1 MNADYARLQS
11 VLWIRIIPFLISSLL
26 SKGGDF
32 MKKVDYLSTLFVG
45 IDIGARQNVVSAI
58 NFEQEFLIKMK
69 PVPNTQSGAEQLES
83 MLVKILENSMFRA
96 VIIGLESTSFYGVHI
111 ANFLSAS
118 EKLMPYKPYVYCLN
132 PKEVANYKDS
142 FNSLDKNDGIDSFV
156 IADFARVGRIHT
168 EPWRGS
174 QYLAL
179 QRLTRHR
186 LHIVECL
193 TREKT
198 YMLSNVFLKFSEFA
212 LLDGEEHPFSNK
224 YGATASSILTDFLS
238 SEDIANAS
246 IEELVEFI
254 NTKSRKR
261 ISDPQ
266 TTAEILQQAAR
277 NSYRLDKC
285 LYEPLTTS
293 IACSFNCIQAFEK
306 ELSTIN
312 KAIEKAVMGMNPV
325 EYQILMS
332 IPGFGPVYSSG
343 ILAELGSVHAFPNN
357 DAIAKYAGIVW
368 KENQSGDFKAENTPM
383 NKAGNRYLRYYLIEA
398 AGSVVRN
405 IPEYQTFYQ
414 KKFAEVTT
422 HQHKRALAL
431 TSRKL
436 IRLIFGLLAKNQLYS
451 SNRVD

>member
-1 MNADYARLQS
+1 
-11 VLWIRIIPFLISSLL
+11 
-26 SKGGDF
+26 
-32 MKKVDYLSTLFVG
+32 MKKIDYLSTLFVG
-45 IDIGARQNVVSAI
+45 IDISSRENVVSAI

-69 PVPNTQSGAEQLES
+69 PVQNTQSGADQLQA
-83 MLVKILENSMFRA
+83 MLVNILENNTFKTI
-96 VIIGLESTSFYGVHI
+96 IIGLESTSFYGVHI

-132 PKEVANYKDS
+132 PKEVANYKNS
-142 FNSLDKNDGIDSFV
+142 FNALDKNDGIDSFV

-212 LLDGEEHPFSNK
+212 LLQGNEHPFCDK
-224 YGATASSILTDFLS
+224 YGATASSILTQFLS

-246 IEELVEFI
+246 IEELVDFVS
-254 NTKSRKR
+254 TKSRNR
-261 ISDPQ
+261 ISNPQ
-266 TTAEILQQAAR
+266 ITAEILQQAAR

-306 ELSTIN
+306 ELKAIN

-343 ILAELGSVHAFPNN
+343 ILAELGSVQAFPSN
-357 DAIAKYAGIVW
+357 DAVAKYAGIVW
-368 KENQSGDFKAENTPM
+368 KENQSGSFKAENTPM
-383 NKAGNRYLRYYLIEA
+383 SKAGNRYLRYYLIEA
-398 AGSVVRN
+398 AGSVLRH
-405 IPEYQTFYQ
+405 IPEYNEFYQ
-414 KKFAEVTT
+414 KKYAEVTT

-451 SNRVD
+451 TNGVDK

>member
-1 MNADYARLQS
+1 
-11 VLWIRIIPFLISSLL
+11 
-26 SKGGDF
+26 
-32 MKKVDYLSTLFVG
+32 MKKIDYLSTLFVG
-45 IDIGARQNVVSAI
+45 IDISSRENVVSAI

-69 PVPNTQSGAEQLES
+69 PVPNTQSGADQLQA
-83 MLVKILENSMFRA
+83 MLVNILENNIFKTI
-96 VIIGLESTSFYGVHI
+96 IIGLESTSFYGVHI

-132 PKEVANYKDS
+132 PKEVANYKNS
-142 FNSLDKNDGIDSFV
+142 FNAIDKNDGIDSFV

-212 LLDGEEHPFSNK
+212 LLQGNEHPFSDK
-224 YGATASSILTDFLS
+224 YGATASSILTQFLS

-246 IEELVEFI
+246 IEELVDFVS
-254 NTKSRKR
+254 TKSRKR
-261 ISDPQ
+261 ISNPQ
-266 TTAEILQQAAR
+266 ITAEILQQAAR

-293 IACSFNCIQAFEK
+293 IACSFNCIQTFEK
-306 ELSTIN
+306 ELKAIN

-343 ILAELGSVHAFPNN
+343 ILAELGSVQAFPSN
-357 DAIAKYAGIVW
+357 DAVAKYAGIVW
-368 KENQSGDFKAENTPM
+368 KENQSGSFKAEHTPM
-383 NKAGNRYLRYYLIEA
+383 SKAGNRYLRYYLIEA
-398 AGSVVRN
+398 AGSVLRH
-405 IPEYQTFYQ
+405 IPEYNEFYQ
-414 KKFAEVTT
+414 KKYAEVTT

-451 SNRVD
+451 TNGVDK

>member
-1 MNADYARLQS
+1 
-11 VLWIRIIPFLISSLL
+11 
-26 SKGGDF
+26 
-32 MKKVDYLSTLFVG
+32 MKKIDYLSTLFVG
-45 IDIGARQNVVSAI
+45 IDISARENVVSAI
-58 NFEQEFLIKMK
+58 NFEQDFLIKMK
-69 PVPNTQSGAEQLES
+69 PVPNTQAGADELEA
-83 MLVKILENSMFRA
+83 MILKVLENNSFK
-96 VIIGLESTSFYGVHI
+96 VTIIALESTSFYGVHI

-132 PKEVANYKDS
+132 PKEVANYKES
-142 FNSLDKNDGIDSFV
+142 FNALNKNDGIDSFV

-212 LLDGEEHPFSNK
+212 LLQADDHPFSDK
-224 YGATASSILTDFLS
+224 YGATASAILTDFLS
-238 SEDIANAS
+238 SEDIANTS
-246 IEELVEFI
+246 IEELVNFV
-254 NTKSRKR
+254 NLKSRKR
-261 ISDPQ
+261 IGDPQ
-266 TTAEILQQAAR
+266 QTAEILQQAAR

-293 IACSFNCIQAFEK
+293 IACSFNCIKAFEK
-306 ELSTIN
+306 ELKAIN
-312 KAIEKAVMGMNPV
+312 SAIEKAVMGMNPV
-325 EYQILMS
+325 EYQILKS
-332 IPGFGPVYSSG
+332 IPGFGPVYASG
-343 ILAELGSVHAFPNN
+343 ILAELGSVQAFPSN

-368 KENQSGDFKAENTPM
+368 KENQSGSFKADNTPM
-383 NKAGNRYLRYYLIEA
+383 SKAGNRYLRYYLIEA
-398 AGSVVRN
+398 AGSVARH
-405 IPEYQTFYQ
+405 ISEYQEFYQ
-414 KKFAEVTT
+414 KKYAEVTT

-451 SNRVD
+451 TNRVDNHI

>member
-1 MNADYARLQS
+1 
-11 VLWIRIIPFLISSLL
+11 
-26 SKGGDF
+26 

-69 PVPNTQSGAEQLES
+69 PVPNTQSGADQLEA
-83 MLVKILENSMFRA
+83 MLVDILSSSTFRS

-156 IADFARVGRIHT
+156 IADFARVGRIHI

-212 LLDGEEHPFSNK
+212 LLQGEEHPFSDK
-224 YGATASSILTDFLS
+224 YGATASSILTEFLS

-246 IEELVEFI
+246 VEYLVDFV
-254 NTKSRKR
+254 NRKSRKR
-261 ISDPQ
+261 ISDPKM
-266 TTAEILQQAAR
+266 TAEVLQQAAR

-306 ELSTIN
+306 ELKAIN
-312 KAIEKAVMGMNPV
+312 KAVEKAVNGMNPV

-332 IPGFGPVYSSG
+332 IPGFGPVYSSS
-343 ILAELGSVHAFPNN
+343 ILAELGSVQAFPSN

-368 KENQSGDFKAENTPM
+368 KENQSGSFKAENTPM

-398 AGSVVRN
+398 AGSVIRH
-405 IPEYQTFYQ
+405 IPEYQEFYQ

>member
-1 MNADYARLQS
+1 
-11 VLWIRIIPFLISSLL
+11 
-26 SKGGDF
+26 
-32 MKKVDYLSTLFVG
+32 MKKTDYLSTLFVG
-45 IDIGARQNVVSAI
+45 IDISARENVISAI
-58 NFEQEFLIKMK
+58 NFEQDFLIKMK
-69 PVPNTQSGAEQLES
+69 PVPNTQAGADTLES
-83 MLVKILENSMFRA
+83 MLIDVLKNNTFKTI
-96 VIIGLESTSFYGVHI
+96 IIGLESTSFYGVHI
-111 ANFLSAS
+111 ANFLSSS

-132 PKEVANYKDS
+132 PKEVANYKAS
-142 FNSLDKNDGIDSFV
+142 FNALDKNDGIDSFV

-212 LLDGEEHPFSNK
+212 LLQGSDHPFSNK
-224 YGATASSILTDFLS
+224 YGATASAILTDYLS

-246 IEELVEFI
+246 IEDLVDFV
-254 NTKSRKR
+254 NLKSRKR
-261 ISDPQ
+261 IGDAKQ
-266 TTAEILQQAAR
+266 TAEILQQAAR
-277 NSYRLDKC
+277 NSYRLEKC
-285 LYEPLTTS
+285 LYEPLTIS
-293 IACSFNCIQAFEK
+293 IACSFNCIQAFEN
-306 ELSTIN
+306 ELKTIN
-312 KAIEKAVMGMNPV
+312 KAIEKTVMGMNPT
-325 EYQILMS
+325 EYHILKS

-343 ILAELGSVHAFPNN
+343 ILAELGSVHAFPSN

-368 KENQSGDFKAENTPM
+368 KENQSGSFKSENTPM
-383 NKAGNRYLRYYLIEA
+383 SKAGNRYLRYYLIEA
-398 AGSVVRN
+398 ASSVVRH
-405 IPEYQTFYQ
+405 IPEYQNFYQ
-414 KKFAEVTT
+414 KKYDEVTT

-451 SNRVD
+451 ANRVD

>member
-1 MNADYARLQS
+1 
-11 VLWIRIIPFLISSLL
+11 
-26 SKGGDF
+26 
-32 MKKVDYLSTLFVG
+32 MKKIDYLSTLFVG

-69 PVPNTQSGAEQLES
+69 PVPNTQSGAEQLEA
-83 MLVKILENSMFRA
+83 MLVNVLENNTFKTVM
-96 VIIGLESTSFYGVHI
+96 IGLESTSFYGIHI
-111 ANFLSAS
+111 ANFLSSS

-132 PKEVANYKDS
+132 PKEIANYKDS

-156 IADFARVGRIHT
+156 IADFTRVGRVHI
-168 EPWRGS
+168 EPWHGS

-186 LHIVECL
+186 LHIVECI

-198 YMLSNVFLKFSEFA
+198 YMLSNVYLKFSEFA
-212 LLDGEEHPFSNK
+212 LLQGDEHPFSDK
-224 YGATASSILTDFLS
+224 YGATASSILMEFLS
-238 SEDIANAS
+238 AEDIANAS
-246 IEELVEFI
+246 VESLVDFI
-254 NTKSRKR
+254 NTKSRKK
-261 ISDPQ
+261 ISDPNM
-266 TTAEILQQAAR
+266 TTEILQQAAR

-293 IACSFNCIQAFEK
+293 IACSFNCIQAFER
-306 ELSTIN
+306 ELKTIN
-312 KAIEKAVMGMNPV
+312 NAIEKAVRGMNPV

-368 KENQSGDFKAENTPM
+368 KENQSGNFKAENTPM
-383 NKAGNRYLRYYLIEA
+383 NKAGNHYLRYYLIEA
-398 AGSVVRN
+398 AGSVIRH
-405 IPEYQTFYQ
+405 IPEYQAFYQ

-451 SNRVD
+451 SNRVDK

>member
-1 MNADYARLQS
+1 
-11 VLWIRIIPFLISSLL
+11 
-26 SKGGDF
+26 
-32 MKKVDYLSTLFVG
+32 MKKIDYLSTLFVG
-45 IDIGARQNVVSAI
+45 IDISSRENVVSAI

-69 PVPNTQSGAEQLES
+69 PVPNTQSGADQLQA
-83 MLVKILENSMFRA
+83 MLVNILENNTFKTI
-96 VIIGLESTSFYGVHI
+96 IIGLESTSFYGVHI

-132 PKEVANYKDS
+132 PKEVANYKNS
-142 FNSLDKNDGIDSFV
+142 FNALDKNDGIDSFV

-212 LLDGEEHPFSNK
+212 LLQGNEHPFSDK
-224 YGATASSILTDFLS
+224 YGATASSILTQFLS

-246 IEELVEFI
+246 IEELVDFVS
-254 NTKSRKR
+254 TKSRKR
-261 ISDPQ
+261 ISNPQ
-266 TTAEILQQAAR
+266 ITAEILQQAAR

-306 ELSTIN
+306 ELKAIN

-343 ILAELGSVHAFPNN
+343 ILAELGSVKAFPSN
-357 DAIAKYAGIVW
+357 DAVAKYAGIVW
-368 KENQSGDFKAENTPM
+368 KENQSGSFKAENTPM
-383 NKAGNRYLRYYLIEA
+383 SKAGNRYLRYYLIEA
-398 AGSVVRN
+398 AGSVLRH
-405 IPEYQTFYQ
+405 IPEYNEFYQ
-414 KKFAEVTT
+414 KKYAEVTT

-451 SNRVD
+451 TNRVDK

>member
-1 MNADYARLQS
+1 
-11 VLWIRIIPFLISSLL
+11 
-26 SKGGDF
+26 
-32 MKKVDYLSTLFVG
+32 MKKLDYLSTLFVG
-45 IDIGARQNVVSAI
+45 IDIGARQNLVSAI
-58 NFEQEFLIKMK
+58 NFDQEFLIKME
-69 PVPNTQSGAEQLES
+69 PVPNTQFGAEQLEY
-83 MLVKILENSMFRA
+83 MLVKVLKKNTFKT
-96 VIIGLESTSFYGVHI
+96 VIMCLESTSFYGVHI
-111 ANFLSAS
+111 ANFLSSS
-118 EKLMPYKPYVYCLN
+118 EQLMPYKPYVYCLN

-142 FNSLDKNDGIDSFV
+142 FNSLDKNDSIDSFV

-212 LLDGEEHPFSNK
+212 LLQGDDHPFSDK

-238 SEDIANAS
+238 SEDIVNTS
-246 IEELVEFI
+246 IEDLVDFV
-254 NTKSRKR
+254 NKKSRKR

-266 TTAEILQQAAR
+266 MTAEILQQAAR

-285 LYEPLTTS
+285 LYEPLTIS
-293 IACSFNCIQAFEK
+293 IACSFNCIKAFEK
-306 ELSTIN
+306 ELKAIN
-312 KAIEKAVMGMNPV
+312 KAIEKAVNGMNPV

-343 ILAELGSVHAFPNN
+343 ILSELGSVHAFPNN
-357 DAIAKYAGIVW
+357 NAIAKYAGIVW
-368 KENQSGDFKAENTPM
+368 KENQSGSFKAENTPM

-398 AGSVVRN
+398 AGSIIKY
-405 IPEYQTFYQ
+405 IPEYKEFYQ

-451 SNRVD
+451 SNRVDK

>member
-1 MNADYARLQS
+1 
-11 VLWIRIIPFLISSLL
+11 
-26 SKGGDF
+26 
-32 MKKVDYLSTLFVG
+32 MKKIDYLSTLFVG
-45 IDIGARQNVVSAI
+45 IDISSRENVVSAI

-69 PVPNTQSGAEQLES
+69 PVPNTQSGADQLQA
-83 MLVKILENSMFRA
+83 MLVNILENNTFKTI
-96 VIIGLESTSFYGVHI
+96 IIGLESTSFYGVHI
-111 ANFLSAS
+111 ANFLSSS

-132 PKEVANYKDS
+132 PKEVANYKNS
-142 FNSLDKNDGIDSFV
+142 FNALDKNDGIDSFV

-212 LLDGEEHPFSNK
+212 LLQGDEHPFCDK
-224 YGATASSILTDFLS
+224 YGATASSILTQFLS

-246 IEELVEFI
+246 IEDLVDFVS
-254 NTKSRKR
+254 TKSRKR
-261 ISDPQ
+261 ISNPQ
-266 TTAEILQQAAR
+266 ITAEILQQAAR

-306 ELSTIN
+306 ELKAIN

-343 ILAELGSVHAFPNN
+343 ILAELGSVQAFPSN
-357 DAIAKYAGIVW
+357 DAVAKYAGIVW
-368 KENQSGDFKAENTPM
+368 KENQSGSFKAENTPM
-383 NKAGNRYLRYYLIEA
+383 SKAGNRYLRYYLIEA
-398 AGSVVRN
+398 AGSVLRH
-405 IPEYQTFYQ
+405 IPEYNEFYQ
-414 KKFAEVTT
+414 KKYAEVTT

-451 SNRVD
+451 TNRVDN

>member
-1 MNADYARLQS
+1 M
-11 VLWIRIIPFLISSLL
+11 
-26 SKGGDF
+26 KGGDF
-32 MKKVDYLSTLFVG
+32 MKKLDYLSTLFVG

-58 NFEQEFLIKMK
+58 NFEQEFLVKMK
-69 PVPNTQSGAEQLES
+69 PVPNTQSGADQLEA
-83 MLVKILENSMFRA
+83 MLVNVLENNTFKT

-132 PKEVANYKDS
+132 PKEVANYKES

-212 LLDGEEHPFSNK
+212 LLQGEDHPFSNK
-224 YGATASSILTDFLS
+224 YGATASSILTEFLS
-238 SEDIANAS
+238 SEDIANTS
-246 IEELVEFI
+246 IEDLVDFVSK
-254 NTKSRKR
+254 KSRKR
-261 ISDPQ
+261 ISNPQ
-266 TTAEILQQAAR
+266 MTAEILQQAAR
-277 NSYRLDKC
+277 NSYCLDKC

-293 IACSFNCIQAFEK
+293 IACSFNCIQAFDK
-306 ELSTIN
+306 ELKAIN

-325 EYQILMS
+325 EYKILMS

-368 KENQSGDFKAENTPM
+368 KENQSGSFKAENTPM
-383 NKAGNRYLRYYLIEA
+383 NKAGNRFLRYYLIEA
-398 AGSVVRN
+398 AGSVVCH
-405 IPEYQTFYQ
+405 IPEYQEFYQ

-436 IRLIFGLLAKNQLYS
+436 IRMIFGLLAKNQLYS

>member
-1 MNADYARLQS
+1 
-11 VLWIRIIPFLISSLL
+11 
-26 SKGGDF
+26 
-32 MKKVDYLSTLFVG
+32 MKKIDYLSTLFVG
-45 IDIGARQNVVSAI
+45 IDISSRENVVSAI

-69 PVPNTQSGAEQLES
+69 PVPNTQSGADQLQA
-83 MLVKILENSMFRA
+83 MLVNILENNTFKTI
-96 VIIGLESTSFYGVHI
+96 IIGLESTSFYGVHI
-111 ANFLSAS
+111 ANFLSSS

-132 PKEVANYKDS
+132 PKEVANYKNS
-142 FNSLDKNDGIDSFV
+142 FNALDKNDGIDSFV

-212 LLDGEEHPFSNK
+212 LLQGDEHPFCDK
-224 YGATASSILTDFLS
+224 YGATASSILTQFLS

-246 IEELVEFI
+246 IEELVDFVS
-254 NTKSRKR
+254 TKSRNR
-261 ISDPQ
+261 ISNPQ
-266 TTAEILQQAAR
+266 ITAEILQQAAR

-306 ELSTIN
+306 ELKAIN

-343 ILAELGSVHAFPNN
+343 ILAELGSVQAFPSN
-357 DAIAKYAGIVW
+357 DAVAKYAGIVW
-368 KENQSGDFKAENTPM
+368 KENQSGSFKAENTPM
-383 NKAGNRYLRYYLIEA
+383 SKAGNRYLRYYLIEA
-398 AGSVVRN
+398 AGSVLRH
-405 IPEYQTFYQ
+405 IPEYNEFYQ
-414 KKFAEVTT
+414 KKYAEVTT

-451 SNRVD
+451 TNRVDN

>member
-1 MNADYARLQS
+1 
-11 VLWIRIIPFLISSLL
+11 
-26 SKGGDF
+26 

-58 NFEQEFLIKMK
+58 NFEQEFFIKMK

-83 MLVKILENSMFRA
+83 MLVKILENNIFKA
-96 VIIGLESTSFYGVHI
+96 TIIGLESTSFYGVHI

-118 EKLMPYKPYVYCLN
+118 EKLVPYKPYVYCLN

-254 NTKSRKR
+254 NIKSRKR

-266 TTAEILQQAAR
+266 MTAKILQQAAR

>member
-1 MNADYARLQS
+1 
-11 VLWIRIIPFLISSLL
+11 
-26 SKGGDF
+26 
-32 MKKVDYLSTLFVG
+32 MKKIDYLSTLFVG
-45 IDIGARQNVVSAI
+45 IDISSRENVVSAI
-58 NFEQEFLIKMK
+58 NFEQDFFIKMK
-69 PVPNTQSGAEQLES
+69 PVPNSQSGAEQLEA
-83 MLVKILENSMFRA
+83 MLLKVLESNTFKMI
-96 VIIGLESTSFYGVHI
+96 IIGLESTSFYGVHI

-132 PKEVANYKDS
+132 PKEIAKYKES
-142 FNSLDKNDGIDSFV
+142 FNALNKNDGIDSFI

-212 LLDGEEHPFSNK
+212 LLQGEEHPFSNK
-224 YGATASSILTDFLS
+224 YGTTASAILTDYLS

-246 IEELVEFI
+246 IDELVEFV
-254 NTKSRKR
+254 NKKSRKR
-261 ISDPQ
+261 IGDPEQ
-266 TTAEILQQAAR
+266 TVAVLQQAAR

-306 ELSTIN
+306 ELDAIN
-312 KAIEKAVMGMNPV
+312 KAIEKVVNGMNPT
-325 EYQILMS
+325 ENQILRS
-332 IPGFGPVYSSG
+332 IPGIGPVYASG
-343 ILAELGSVHAFPNN
+343 ILAELGSVQAFPSN

-368 KENQSGDFKAENTPM
+368 KENQSGNFTADNTPM
-383 NKAGNRYLRYYLIEA
+383 SKAGNRYLRYYLIEA
-398 AGSVVRN
+398 TGSVIRH
-405 IPEYQTFYQ
+405 IPEYQEFYQ
-414 KKFAEVTT
+414 KKYAEVTT

-431 TSRKL
+431 TSRKF

-451 SNRVD
+451 TNRVDKSK

>member
-1 MNADYARLQS
+1 
-11 VLWIRIIPFLISSLL
+11 
-26 SKGGDF
+26 
-32 MKKVDYLSTLFVG
+32 MKKIDYLSTLFVG
-45 IDIGARQNVVSAI
+45 IDIGSRENVVSAI

-69 PVPNTQSGAEQLES
+69 SVPNTQSGAEQLEA
-83 MLVKILENSMFRA
+83 MLVDILKNDTYKTT
-96 VIIGLESTSFYGVHI
+96 IIGLESTSFYGVHI

-132 PKEVANYKDS
+132 PKEIANYKKS
-142 FNSLDKNDGIDSFV
+142 FNALDKNDGIDSFI

-186 LHIVECL
+186 LHIVEAL

-212 LLDGEEHPFSNK
+212 LLQGDDHPFSNK
-224 YGATASSILTDFLS
+224 FGATASSILTEFLS

-246 IEELVEFI
+246 IETLVDFVS
-254 NTKSRKR
+254 TKSRKR
-261 ISDPQ
+261 ISNPKL
-266 TTAEILQQAAR
+266 TAEILQQAAR

-293 IACSFNCIQAFEK
+293 IACSFNCIQAFEQ
-306 ELSTIN
+306 ELKSIN
-312 KAIEKAVMGMNPV
+312 KTIEKTVKGLNPV

-332 IPGFGPVYSSG
+332 IPGFGPTYSSG
-343 ILAELGSVHAFPNN
+343 ILAELGSIQAFPNN
-357 DAIAKYAGIVW
+357 DSVAKYAGIVW
-368 KENQSGDFKAENTPM
+368 KEKQSGCFKAENTPM
-383 NKAGNRYLRYYLIEA
+383 SKAGNRYLRYYLIEA
-398 AGSVVRN
+398 AGSVIRH
-405 IPEYQTFYQ
+405 IPEYETFYQ
-414 KKFAEVTT
+414 KKYAEVTT

-436 IRLIFGLLAKNQLYS
+436 IRLIFGLLAKNQLYFA
-451 SNRVD
+451 NRVDN

>member
-254 NTKSRKR
+254 NIKSRKR

>member
-1 MNADYARLQS
+1 
-11 VLWIRIIPFLISSLL
+11 
-26 SKGGDF
+26 
-32 MKKVDYLSTLFVG
+32 MKKIDYLSTLFVG
-45 IDIGARQNVVSAI
+45 IDISSRENVVSAI

-69 PVPNTQSGAEQLES
+69 PVPNTQSGADQLQA
-83 MLVKILENSMFRA
+83 MLVNILENNTFKTI
-96 VIIGLESTSFYGVHI
+96 IIGLESTSFYGVHI
-111 ANFLSAS
+111 ANFLSSS

-132 PKEVANYKDS
+132 PKEIANYKNS
-142 FNSLDKNDGIDSFV
+142 FNALDKNDGIDSFV

-212 LLDGEEHPFSNK
+212 LLQGNEHPFSDK
-224 YGATASSILTDFLS
+224 YGATASSILTQFLS

-246 IEELVEFI
+246 IEDLVDFVS
-254 NTKSRKR
+254 TKSRKR
-261 ISDPQ
+261 ISNPQ
-266 TTAEILQQAAR
+266 ITAEILQQAAR

-306 ELSTIN
+306 ELKAIN

-343 ILAELGSVHAFPNN
+343 ILAELGSVQAFPSN
-357 DAIAKYAGIVW
+357 DAVAKYAGIVW
-368 KENQSGDFKAENTPM
+368 KENQSGSFKAENTPM
-383 NKAGNRYLRYYLIEA
+383 SKAGNRYLRYYLIEA
-398 AGSVVRN
+398 AGSVLRH
-405 IPEYQTFYQ
+405 IPEYNEFYQ
-414 KKFAEVTT
+414 KKYAEVTT

-451 SNRVD
+451 TNRVDN

>member
-1 MNADYARLQS
+1 
-11 VLWIRIIPFLISSLL
+11 
-26 SKGGDF
+26 
-32 MKKVDYLSTLFVG
+32 MKKIDYLSTLFVG
-45 IDIGARQNVVSAI
+45 IDISARENVVSAI

-69 PVPNTQSGAEQLES
+69 PVPNTQSGADQLQA
-83 MLVKILENSMFRA
+83 MLVNILENNTFKTI
-96 VIIGLESTSFYGVHI
+96 IIGLESTSFYGVHI
-111 ANFLSAS
+111 ANFLSSS

-132 PKEVANYKDS
+132 PKEVANYKNS
-142 FNSLDKNDGIDSFV
+142 FNALDKNDGIDSFV

-212 LLDGEEHPFSNK
+212 LLQGNEHPFSDK
-224 YGATASSILTDFLS
+224 YGATASSILTQFLS

-246 IEELVEFI
+246 IEYLVDFVS
-254 NTKSRKR
+254 TKSRKR
-261 ISDPQ
+261 ISTPQ
-266 TTAEILQQAAR
+266 ITAEILQQAAR

-306 ELSTIN
+306 ELKAIN

-343 ILAELGSVHAFPNN
+343 ILAELGSVQAFPSN
-357 DAIAKYAGIVW
+357 DAVAKYAGIVW
-368 KENQSGDFKAENTPM
+368 KENQSGSFKAENTPM
-383 NKAGNRYLRYYLIEA
+383 SKAGNRYLRYYLIEA
-398 AGSVVRN
+398 AGSVLRH
-405 IPEYQTFYQ
+405 IPEYNEFYQ
-414 KKFAEVTT
+414 KKYAEVTT

-436 IRLIFGLLAKNQLYS
+436 IRLIFGLLTKNQLYS
-451 SNRVD
+451 TNGVDK

>member
-1 MNADYARLQS
+1 
-11 VLWIRIIPFLISSLL
+11 
-26 SKGGDF
+26 

-58 NFEQEFLIKMK
+58 NFEQEFFIKMK

-83 MLVKILENSMFRA
+83 MLVKILENNIFK
-96 VIIGLESTSFYGVHI
+96 VTIIGLESTSFYGVHI

-118 EKLMPYKPYVYCLN
+118 EKFVPYKPYVYCLN

-142 FNSLDKNDGIDSFV
+142 FNALNKNDGIDSFV

-266 TTAEILQQAAR
+266 MTAKILQQAAR

-285 LYEPLTTS
+285 LYEPLTIS

-398 AGSVVRN
+398 AGSVIRHV
-405 IPEYQTFYQ
+405 PEYQAFYQ

>member
-1 MNADYARLQS
+1 
-11 VLWIRIIPFLISSLL
+11 
-26 SKGGDF
+26 
-32 MKKVDYLSTLFVG
+32 MKKIDYLSTLFVG
-45 IDIGARQNVVSAI
+45 IDISSRENVVSAI

-69 PVPNTQSGAEQLES
+69 PVANTQSGADQLQA
-83 MLVKILENSMFRA
+83 MLVNILENNTFKTI
-96 VIIGLESTSFYGVHI
+96 IIGLESTSFYGVHI
-111 ANFLSAS
+111 ANFLSSS
-118 EKLMPYKPYVYCLN
+118 EKLMPYNPYVYCLN
-132 PKEVANYKDS
+132 PKEVANYKNS
-142 FNSLDKNDGIDSFV
+142 FNALDKNDGIDSFV

-212 LLDGEEHPFSNK
+212 LLQGDEHPFCDK
-224 YGATASSILTDFLS
+224 YGATASSILTQFLS

-246 IEELVEFI
+246 IEDLVDFVS
-254 NTKSRKR
+254 TKSRKR
-261 ISDPQ
+261 ISNPQ
-266 TTAEILQQAAR
+266 ITAEILQQAAR

-306 ELSTIN
+306 ELKAIN

-343 ILAELGSVHAFPNN
+343 ILAELGSVQAFPSN
-357 DAIAKYAGIVW
+357 DAVAKYAGIVW
-368 KENQSGDFKAENTPM
+368 KENQSGSFKAENTPM
-383 NKAGNRYLRYYLIEA
+383 SKAGNRYLRYYLIEA
-398 AGSVVRN
+398 AGSVLRH
-405 IPEYQTFYQ
+405 IPEYNEFYQ
-414 KKFAEVTT
+414 KKYAEVTT

-451 SNRVD
+451 TNRVDN